1 MKKLI
6 VLLSAV
12 AALAACSKNEMVP
25 AVSGENVEISYKVAP
40 RTKAEPQTTQAFGT
54 ENVFAS
60 WAYYL
65 PAGKSWETDSKE
77 AQIYF
82 GEESAHGVEI
92 SYDKDKNV
100 WKNQTT
106 SYYWPKEGKLTFF
119 AYSLNSDFLTDKFG
133 TDTHFYCTK
142 NESQYGICG
151 ALHLDK
157 HPNTD
162 LLVADMAADKNANE
176 TAYKFNGVP
185 TLFKHKLSRV
195 KFAVKK
201 KSEYAN
207 TTITLNSITFKNLVN
222 YMFYNQYKINDN
234 KSITPD
240 YITYDILGNIPRSE
254 QKYTETAFE
263 VSSSKAF
270 EPVPDKNEVRYIYIP
285 QDFKNAK
292 ETATIEVTYT
302 VTFKKGISGT
312 DKDIA
317 ETYTKTLNVKD
328 IFDSWEIGKR
338 YTFNLIFSLD
348 EIKWAPAVG
357 DWEDEIKNIDV
368 VTGEVKPADGSTS
381 VDGNTTTDE
390 QC

>member
-6 VLLSAV
+6 VLFSAV
-12 AALAACSKNEMVP
+12 AALAACSKNEVVP

-40 RTKAEPQTTQAFGT
+40 RTKADPQAFDT
-54 ENVFAS
+54 KNVFAS

-65 PAGKSWETDSKE
+65 PSGKNWESNHNDAKIYIGKE
-77 AQIYF
+77 
-82 GEESAHGVEI
+82 GEEGATI
-92 SYDKDKNV
+92 SYGNSV
-100 WKNQTT
+100 WKDQTI
-106 SYYWPKEGKLTFF
+106 SYYWPKEGNLTFF
-119 AYSLNSDFLTDKFG
+119 AYSLNSNSLTDKSG
-133 TDTHFYCTK
+133 TDTHFTCL
-142 NESQYGICG
+142 NHDSQYGIFG
-151 ALHLDK
+151 SLNLDT

-162 LLVADMAADKNANE
+162 FLVADIASDQTSNKEVYN
-176 TAYKFNGVP
+176 FNGVP

-201 KSEYAN
+201 KSDYPGA
-207 TTITLNSITFKNLVN
+207 TITLNSITFKNLVN
-222 YMFYNQYKINDN
+222 GMTYTQYQKDAAKGIY
-234 KSITPD
+234 TPD
-240 YITYDILGNIPRSE
+240 YLFPGTKRTD

-270 EPVPDKNEVRYIYIP
+270 DPVPDKNEVRYIYIP
-285 QDFKNAK
+285 QDFKGVT
-292 ETATIEVTYT
+292 ETDKIATIEVKYT
-302 VTFKKGISGT
+302 VTFKDGIS
-312 DKDIA
+312 
-317 ETYTKTLNVKD
+317 ETYTKTLNVKN

>member
-12 AALAACSKNEMVP
+12 AALAACSKNEVVP

-40 RTKAEPQTTQAFGT
+40 RTKAEPQAFDT
-54 ENVFAS
+54 DNVFAS

-65 PAGKSWETDSKE
+65 PSGKNWESNHNDAKIYIGKE
-77 AQIYF
+77 
-82 GEESAHGVEI
+82 GEEGATI
-92 SYDKDKNV
+92 SYGNSV
-100 WKNQTT
+100 WKDQTI
-106 SYYWPKEGKLTFF
+106 SYYWPKEGNLTFF
-119 AYSLNSDFLTDKFG
+119 AYSLNSNSLTDKSG
-133 TDTHFYCTK
+133 TDTHFTCL
-142 NESQYGICG
+142 NHDSQYGIFG
-151 ALHLDK
+151 SLNLDT

-162 LLVADMAADKNANE
+162 FLVADIAKDKTTNQNV
-176 TAYKFNGVP
+176 YNFNGVP

-201 KSEYAN
+201 KSDYPGA
-207 TTITLNSITFKNLVN
+207 TITLNSITFKNLVN
-222 YMFYNQYKINDN
+222 GMTYTQYQKDAAKGIY
-234 KSITPD
+234 TPD
-240 YITYDILGNIPRSE
+240 YLFPGTKRTD

-270 EPVPDKNEVRYIYIP
+270 DPVPDKNEVRYIYIP
-285 QDFKNAK
+285 QDFKGVT
-292 ETATIEVTYT
+292 ETDKIATIEVKYT
-302 VTFKKGISGT
+302 VTFKDGIS
-312 DKDIA
+312 
-317 ETYTKTLNVKD
+317 ETYTKTLNVKN

-357 DWEDEIKNIDV
+357 DWEDDIKNIDV

-381 VDGNTTTDE
+381 VDGDTTTDE
-390 QC
+390 QF

>member
-6 VLLSAV
+6 VLFSAV

-40 RTKAEPQTTQAFGT
+40 RTKADPQTFDTK
-54 ENVFAS
+54 NVFAS

-65 PAGKSWETDSKE
+65 PAGKSWETDFKE

-151 ALHLDK
+151 ALNLDT

-162 LLVADMAADKNANE
+162 FLVADIAADKTANKE
-176 TAYKFNGVP
+176 VYKFNGVP

-201 KSEYAN
+201 KSDYPGA
-207 TTITLNSITFKNLVN
+207 TITLNSITFKKLVN
-222 YMFYNQYKINDN
+222 YMVYNQYKINKDG
-234 KSITPD
+234 SITPD
-240 YITYDILGNIPRSE
+240 SITHTILSQTPRSE
-254 QKYTETAFE
+254 QIYTEKSIE
-263 VSSSKAF
+263 VSSTTF
-270 EPVPDKNEVRYIYIP
+270 VPVPDDKENRYIYIP
-285 QDFKNAK
+285 QDFKN
-292 ETATIEVTYT
+292 ETKDIATIEVKYT
-302 VTFKKGISGT
+302 VTFKDGIS
-312 DKDIA
+312 

-390 QC
+390 QF

>member
-6 VLLSAV
+6 VLFSAV
-12 AALAACSKNEMVP
+12 AALAACSKNEVVP

-40 RTKAEPQTTQAFGT
+40 RTKADPQAFNT
-54 ENVFAS
+54 KNTFAS

-65 PAGKSWETDSKE
+65 PKGKSWETNFKD

-82 GEESAHGVEI
+82 GEENAHGVEI

-100 WKNQTT
+100 WKNKTT

-119 AYSLNSDFLTDKFG
+119 AYSLNSNYLKDKFG
-133 TDTHFYCTK
+133 EDTFFYCTK

-151 ALHLDK
+151 SLHLDED
-157 HPNTD
+157 PNTD

-201 KSEYAN
+201 KSDYPGA
-207 TTITLNSITFKNLVN
+207 TITLNSITFKNLVN
-222 YMFYNQYKINDN
+222 YMFYNQYKINDDN
-234 KSITPD
+234 SITTD
-240 YITYDILGNIPRSE
+240 YITYDILGNTPRSE
-254 QKYTETAFE
+254 QKYTETALV
-263 VSSSKAF
+263 VSSSTAF
-270 EPVPDKNEVRYIYIP
+270 DPVPDKNEIRYIYIP
-285 QDFKNAK
+285 QNFKDITDADK
-292 ETATIEVTYT
+292 IATIEVKYT
-302 VTFKKGISGT
+302 VTLKKGTSETDKGIS
-312 DKDIA
+312 

-357 DWEDEIKNIDV
+357 DWEDVENTNGYEIKDSD
-368 VTGEVKPADGSTS
+368 KK
-381 VDGNTTTDE
+381 
-390 QC
+390 